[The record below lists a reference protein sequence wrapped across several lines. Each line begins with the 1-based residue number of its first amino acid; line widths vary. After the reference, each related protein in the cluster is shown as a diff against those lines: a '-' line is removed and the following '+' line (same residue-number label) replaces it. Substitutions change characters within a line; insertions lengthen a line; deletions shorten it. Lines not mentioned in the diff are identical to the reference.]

1 MTFPLNYWRI
11 GPRDTNEDP
20 AIECFFETNQKI
32 YDIAT
37 GGTVNYINVVSF
49 DNGVVEI
56 DT

>member
-20 AIECFFETNQKI
+20 AIECFFETNQKF

-37 GGTVNYINVVSF
+37 GGAVNYINVVSF